1 MAALRQKN
9 MSDNA
14 IAKEVLEGGKPT
26 GSSPVIASEDVQK
39 WKMPDVATGVAAPQG
54 MLTAGGME
62 KIQKQAYEEGFA
74 QGKQAG
80 LAAAQADVQTLL
92 SGLEPAH
99 KDVDDSM
106 VQELTELAITIARQL
121 VRRELHV
128 DPGEIIHIVQEA
140 VAQLPTVSQG
150 VIIHLHPEDAAI
162 LRETTATSGDSEQ
175 RLSIIED
182 TSMARGDCRVST
194 DISTIDSSL
203 ETRLN
208 AVVSK
213 MLGGERENDTSDNN
227 RTPA

>member
-1 MAALRQKN
+1 
-9 MSDNA
+9 MSDA
-14 IAKEVLEGGKPT
+14 SIAKQVLEEGKPAANPR
-26 GSSPVIASEDVQK
+26 SRVIASEDAEGLQK
-39 WKMPDVATGVAAPQG
+39 WQMPDVATGMAAQG

-62 KIQKQAYEEGFA
+62 KIQKQAWEEGFA
-74 QGKQAG
+74 QGRQAG

-99 KDVDDSM
+99 KEVDDSM
-106 VQELTELAITIARQL
+106 VHELTELAVTIARQL

-150 VIIHLHPEDAAI
+150 VIIHLHPEDVTI
-162 LRETTATSGDSEQ
+162 LRETTTSSDTEQ
-175 RLSIIED
+175 RLTIIED
-182 TSMARGDCRVST
+182 ASMARGDCRVST
-194 DISTIDSSL
+194 ESSNIDSSL

-213 MLGGERENDTSDNN
+213 MLGGEREDDASGNDH
-227 RTPA
+227 TPA

>member
-1 MAALRQKN
+1 

-14 IAKEVLEGGKPT
+14 VAKEVLEEGKPAGKPRSRVIT
-26 GSSPVIASEDVQK
+26 GEDAQEPQK
-39 WKMPDVATGVAAPQG
+39 WQMPDMATGAAPKG

-62 KIQKQAYEEGFA
+62 KIQQQAYDEGFA
-74 QGKQAG
+74 QGRQAG
-80 LAAAQADVQTLL
+80 MAAAQADVQTLL

-106 VQELTELAITIARQL
+106 VQELTELAIAIARQL
-121 VRRELHV
+121 VRRELHA

-162 LRETTATSGDSEQ
+162 LRETTAGSGDSEQ
-175 RLSIIED
+175 RLTIIED
-182 TSMARGDCRVST
+182 ASMKRGDCRVST
-194 DISTIDSSL
+194 DVSSIDAGL

-208 AVVSK
+208 AVVSE
-213 MLGGERENDTSDNN
+213 MMSDERENDASGRN
-227 RTPA
+227 RTQD

>member
-1 MAALRQKN
+1 

-14 IAKEVLEGGKPT
+14 IAKQILEGGRPT
-26 GSSPVIASEDVQK
+26 GNPGSRVIASEDVQDLKK
-39 WKMPDVATGVAAPQG
+39 WQMPDMATGTAGPQS

-74 QGKQAG
+74 QGRQAG
-80 LAAAQADVQTLL
+80 LVAAQADVQTLL

-121 VRRELHV
+121 VRRELHA

-140 VAQLPTVSQG
+140 VTQLPTVSQG

-162 LRETTATSGDSEQ
+162 LRETTATSGDAEQ

-182 TSMARGDCRVST
+182 ASMTRGDCRVST
-194 DISTIDSSL
+194 DTSTIDSSL
-203 ETRLN
+203 ENRLN

-213 MLGGERENDTSDNN
+213 MLGGEREDDANDHN
-227 RTPA
+227 RTPV